1 MFTLA
6 SVGHNL

>member
-6 SVGHNL
+6 SFN